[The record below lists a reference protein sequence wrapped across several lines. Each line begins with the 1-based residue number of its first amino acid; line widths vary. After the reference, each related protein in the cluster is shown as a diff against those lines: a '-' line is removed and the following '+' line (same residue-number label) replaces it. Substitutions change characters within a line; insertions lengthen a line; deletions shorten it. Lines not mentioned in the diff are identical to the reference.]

1 MNLKVI
7 NEIRDETKIFKTVE
21 EFDIYY
27 SKHKNEMNTHTTQ
40 YLNKVYKI
48 DTNDGEYRITKK
60 NCKKVDGKITD
71 GDIYLKKVKTKLN
84 ENDSPE
90 ARLRSDKSLDDLT
103 SLRFTS
109 IEASVESNKTNINQ
123 LKTSIEQLTLIVDD
137 IKDKLNKVI
146 QFINSQTNP

>member
-27 SKHKNEMNTHTTQ
+27 SKHKDEMNTHTTQ

-84 ENDSPE
+84 E
-90 ARLRSDKSLDDLT
+90 DDNLT

-123 LKTSIEQLTLIVDD
+123 LKTDIEQLTLIVDD

-146 QFINSQTNP
+146 RFINSQTNSYNPQFVIEEN

>member
-27 SKHKNEMNTHTTQ
+27 SKHKDEMNTHTTQ
-40 YLNKVYKI
+40 YLNRVYKI

-84 ENDSPE
+84 DSP
-90 ARLRSDKSLDDLT
+90 RGSNTVSDKSNDDDLT

-109 IEASVESNKTNINQ
+109 IEASVESNKTSINQ
-123 LKTSIEQLTLIVDD
+123 LKTSIEQLTELVDD

-146 QFINSQTNP
+146 QFINSQTNS

>member
-27 SKHKNEMNTHTTQ
+27 SKHKDEMNTHTTQ

-84 ENDSPE
+84 E
-90 ARLRSDKSLDDLT
+90 DDNLT

-123 LKTSIEQLTLIVDD
+123 LKTDIEQLTLIVDD

-146 QFINSQTNP
+146 QFINSQTNA

>member
-27 SKHKNEMNTHTTQ
+27 SKHKDEMNTHTTQ

-84 ENDSPE
+84 E
-90 ARLRSDKSLDDLT
+90 DDNLT

-109 IEASVESNKTNINQ
+109 IEASVESNKTSINQ
-123 LKTSIEQLTLIVDD
+123 LKTDIEQLTLTVDD

-146 QFINSQTNP
+146 QFINSQTNA

>member
-27 SKHKNEMNTHTTQ
+27 SKHKDEMNTHTTQ

-84 ENDSPE
+84 E
-90 ARLRSDKSLDDLT
+90 KSSENDDLT

-109 IEASVESNKTNINQ
+109 IEASVESNKTSINQ
-123 LKTSIEQLTLIVDD
+123 LKTDIEQLTPIVDD

-146 QFINSQTNP
+146 QFINSQTNS

>member
-27 SKHKNEMNTHTTQ
+27 SKHKDEMNNHTTQ
-40 YLNKVYKI
+40 YLNRVYKI

-71 GDIYLKKVKTKLN
+71 GEIYLKKVKSKMN
-84 ENDSPE
+84 VD
-90 ARLRSDKSLDDLT
+90 DDLT

-109 IEASVESNKTNINQ
+109 IEASVESNKASINQ
-123 LKTSIEQLTLIVDD
+123 LKIDVEQLSQLVND
-137 IKDKLNKVI
+137 IKEKLNKVI
-146 QFINSQTNP
+146 YVINSQTNS

>member
-27 SKHKNEMNTHTTQ
+27 SKHKDEMNTHTTQ

-84 ENDSPE
+84 E
-90 ARLRSDKSLDDLT
+90 KSSENDDLT

-109 IEASVESNKTNINQ
+109 IEASVESNKTSINQ
-123 LKTSIEQLTLIVDD
+123 LKTDIEQLKPIVDD

-146 QFINSQTNP
+146 QFINSQTNS

>member
-27 SKHKNEMNTHTTQ
+27 SKHKDEMNNHTTQ
-40 YLNKVYKI
+40 YLNRVYKI

-71 GDIYLKKVKTKLN
+71 GEIYLKKVKSKMTRQ
-84 ENDSPE
+84 E
-90 ARLRSDKSLDDLT
+90 ARTPRVNVDDDLT

-109 IEASVESNKTNINQ
+109 IEASVESNKASINQ
-123 LKTSIEQLTLIVDD
+123 LKIDVERLTQLVND

-146 QFINSQTNP
+146 QVINSQINS

>member
-27 SKHKNEMNTHTTQ
+27 SKHKDEMNTHTTQ

-84 ENDSPE
+84 E
-90 ARLRSDKSLDDLT
+90 KSNENDDLT

-109 IEASVESNKTNINQ
+109 IEASVESNKTSINQ
-123 LKTSIEQLTLIVDD
+123 LKTDIEQLKPIVDD

-146 QFINSQTNP
+146 QFINSQTNSYNNPQII

>member
-27 SKHKNEMNTHTTQ
+27 SKHKDEMNNHTTQ
-40 YLNKVYKI
+40 YLNRVYKI

-71 GDIYLKKVKTKLN
+71 GEIYLKKVKSKMTRQ
-84 ENDSPE
+84 E
-90 ARLRSDKSLDDLT
+90 ARTPRVNVDDDLT

-109 IEASVESNKTNINQ
+109 IEASVESNKTSINQ
-123 LKTSIEQLTLIVDD
+123 LNTNVEQLTQLVND
-137 IKDKLNKVI
+137 IKDKLNNVI
-146 QFINSQTNP
+146 QVINSQINS

>member
-27 SKHKNEMNTHTTQ
+27 SKHKDEMNNHTTQ
-40 YLNKVYKI
+40 YLNRVYKI

-71 GDIYLKKVKTKLN
+71 GDIYLKKVKSKMTRQ
-84 ENDSPE
+84 E
-90 ARLRSDKSLDDLT
+90 ARTPRVNVDDDLIT
-103 SLRFTS
+103 LRFTS
-109 IEASVESNKTNINQ
+109 IEASVESNKASINQ
-123 LKTSIEQLTLIVDD
+123 LKIDVERLTQLVND
-137 IKDKLNKVI
+137 IKDKLNNVI
-146 QFINSQTNP
+146 QVINSQINS

>member
-1 MNLKVI
+1 MTLSTQRQI
-7 NEIRDETKIFKTVE
+7 KTYFHTQDK

-27 SKHKNEMNTHTTQ
+27 SKHKDEMNNHTTQ
-40 YLNKVYKI
+40 YLNRVYKI

-71 GDIYLKKVKTKLN
+71 GEIYLKKVKSKMTRQ
-84 ENDSPE
+84 E
-90 ARLRSDKSLDDLT
+90 ARTPRVNVDDDLT

-109 IEASVESNKTNINQ
+109 IEASVESNKASINQ
-123 LKTSIEQLTLIVDD
+123 LKIDVERLTQLVND

-146 QFINSQTNP
+146 QVINSQINS

>member
-7 NEIRDETKIFKTVE
+7 NEIRDELKTFKTVE

-27 SKHKNEMNTHTTQ
+27 SKHKDEMSAHTTQ
-40 YLNKVYKI
+40 YLNRVYKI

-71 GDIYLKKVKTKLN
+71 GEIYLKKVKSKT
-84 ENDSPE
+84 
-90 ARLRSDKSLDDLT
+90 SDDDLT

-109 IEASVESNKTNINQ
+109 IEASVESNKASINQ
-123 LKTSIEQLTLIVDD
+123 LKIDVERLTQLVND
-137 IKDKLNKVI
+137 IKDKLNNVI
-146 QFINSQTNP
+146 QVINSQINS

>member
-27 SKHKNEMNTHTTQ
+27 SKHKDEMNNHTTQ
-40 YLNKVYKI
+40 YLNRVYKI

-71 GDIYLKKVKTKLN
+71 GEIYLKKVKSKMTRQ
-84 ENDSPE
+84 E
-90 ARLRSDKSLDDLT
+90 ARTPRVNVDDDLIT
-103 SLRFTS
+103 LRFTS
-109 IEASVESNKTNINQ
+109 IEASVESNKASINQ
-123 LKTSIEQLTLIVDD
+123 LKIDVERLTQLVND
-137 IKDKLNKVI
+137 IKDKLNNVI
-146 QFINSQTNP
+146 QVINSQINS